1 LLRISQ
7 KEMCKNCMKKT
18 IKPGRMI
25 QQVMSK
31 YCVPK
36 QRLAKMVKSSSLLI
50 LLVNVQMIQSKFQLK
65 CLVFFFFFFF
75 FWQFWDSEEP
85 LHQPSKFHLDFLWT

>member
-18 IKPGRMI
+18 IKPGRMT

-36 QRLAKMVKSSSLLI
+36 QRIVILPRWSSLPF
-50 LLVNVQMIQSKFQLK
+50 S
-65 CLVFFFFFFF
+65 
-75 FWQFWDSEEP
+75 
-85 LHQPSKFHLDFLWT
+85 